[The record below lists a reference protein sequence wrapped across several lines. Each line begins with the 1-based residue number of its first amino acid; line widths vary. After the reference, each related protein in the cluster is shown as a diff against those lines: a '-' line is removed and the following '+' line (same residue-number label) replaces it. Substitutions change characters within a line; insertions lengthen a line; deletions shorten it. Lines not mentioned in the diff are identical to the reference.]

1 MKILKA
7 YKFRLDTTPEQHEK
21 LMQLCGM
28 ARFVWNKSLEI
39 CNQKRE
45 AGEKIPT
52 AYTMIKWLPIWKKDP
67 ETEFLSQGNAVALQ
81 QKLSDLGTAWK
92 RHFDDLEKMKQGKIK
107 ELQFGAP
114 RFKRRN
120 DNSHHAI
127 FPVLQD

>member
-39 CNQKRE
+39 CHQKRE

-81 QKLSDLGTAWK
+81 QKLSDLGAAWN
-92 RHFDDLEKMKQGKIK
+92 QSK
-107 ELQFGAP
+107 E
-114 RFKRRN
+114 
-120 DNSHHAI
+120 NSLAR
-127 FPVLQD
+127 